1 MIAFRT
7 VVAAFL
13 VVFTAATASA
23 QNTMVA
29 PGSGEIAT
37 IPQVELTE
45 ESAKGAVDAY
55 AAIREK
61 YGDRVQPRT
70 TAEGYAA
77 LDGAN
82 AIVGSH
88 GFNDTADWHK
98 ALTSVALA
106 YGFAKDGKS
115 AADVDASLA
124 KMRDNPQ
131 IPDNLKKQ
139 MMAMIAG
146 LRPSENNL
154 TVVRSLMAD
163 SSYASKLETLK

>member
-1 MIAFRT
+1 MIALRIL
-7 VVAAFL
+7 AAVL
-13 VVFTAATASA
+13 LIAFTAAATLA
-23 QNTMVA
+23 QKPMVA
-29 PGSGEIAT
+29 PGSGDIGT
-37 IPQVELTE
+37 IEQVELTE
-45 ESAKGAVDAY
+45 ESAQGAVDAY

-61 YGDRVQPRT
+61 YGDKVQPKT

-77 LDGAN
+77 LDGVN

-88 GFNDTADWHK
+88 GFSNTADWHK

-115 AADVDASLA
+115 SADLDASLA

-131 IPDNLKKQ
+131 IPDNLKQQ
-139 MMAMIAG
+139 MMAMVAG

-154 TVVRSLMAD
+154 TVVKGLMAD
-163 SSYASKLETLK
+163 SSYASKLEALR